1 MNILILGSGGR
12 EHALAWKIKQSPK
25 CDQIFIAPGNGG
37 TQKVGTNLDLD
48 LKNFDKVG
56 EAIQEHEIDL
66 LVVGPEDPL
75 VNGIVDHLKGK
86 KEFKKLKI
94 VGPRA
99 KGAMLEG
106 SKEYA
111 KEFMKKH
118 KIPTAEARTVT
129 KENLEETIKYM
140 ERLDP
145 PYVLKADGLAGGK
158 GVIITEVLEEARKS
172 LRNLIED
179 KKFGAASEKV
189 LLEQFLKGIEV
200 SFFVLTDGKDYRIL
214 PEAKDYKR
222 IGEKDT
228 GLNTGGM
235 GAVSPVIFADRAFK
249 EKVNSQVIKPTIEGL
264 KKEKI
269 DYCGFIFFGLI
280 NVGGDPYVIEYN
292 VRMGDPETEVVLP
305 RIKSDFLELL
315 VAAADKKLID
325 TDIEYERFTAST
337 VMYVSRGYPEFC
349 EKGHE
354 ISIGDIRTVL
364 PFHAGTKINED
375 GKLIT
380 NGGRV
385 IALTGLGKNL
395 GEALSKSYS
404 GGQEIDW
411 EGKKFRGDI
420 GFDLKGLGQ

>member
-12 EHALAWKIKQSPK
+12 EHAIAWKVKQSPK
-25 CDQIFIAPGNGG
+25 CGKIFIAPGNGG
-37 TQKVGTNLDLD
+37 THKVGTNLDLD
-48 LKNFDKVG
+48 PKNFEKVE
-56 EAIQEHEIDL
+56 EALKEHEIDML
-66 LVVGPEDPL
+66 IVGPEDPL
-75 VNGIVDHLKGK
+75 VNGIVDYLKK
-86 KEFKKLKI
+86 IKAFKKLMI
-94 VGPRA
+94 IGPSA
-99 KGAMLEG
+99 KGAKLEG

-118 KIPTAEARTVT
+118 GIPTAEARTVT
-129 KENLEETIKYM
+129 KDNLEETIKYM

-158 GVIITEVLEEARKS
+158 GVIITEELEEARKS

-200 SFFVLTDGKDYRIL
+200 SFFVITDGKDYRIL

-222 IGEKDT
+222 IGERDT

-235 GAVSPVIFADRAFK
+235 GAVSPVVFADRAFK
-249 EKVNSQVIKPTIEGL
+249 EKVNKTIIKPTIDGL

-305 RIKSDFLELL
+305 RVKSDFLELL
-315 VAAADKKLID
+315 IAAANKNLID
-325 TDIEYERFTAST
+325 TEIEYERFTAST
-337 VMYVSRGYPEFC
+337 VMYVSRGYPEFY

-354 ISIGDIRTVL
+354 ISVGNITTVL
-364 PFHAGTKINED
+364 PFHAGTKMQD

-404 GGQEIDW
+404 GGQEVNW
-411 EGKKFRGDI
+411 EGKRYREDI
-420 GFDLKGLGQ
+420 GFDLKELGQ

>member
-12 EHALAWKIKQSPK
+12 EHAFAWKVKQSPK
-25 CDQIFIAPGNGG
+25 CEKIFIAPGNGG
-37 TQKVGTNLDLD
+37 TNKVGTNLDLD
-48 LKNFDKVG
+48 INNFDKVG
-56 EAIQEHEIDL
+56 DAIEKHDIGML
-66 LVVGPEDPL
+66 IIGPEDPL
-75 VNGIVDHLKGK
+75 VNGIVDHLREDK
-86 KEFKKLKI
+86 KFENLKI
-94 VGPRA
+94 IGPKA
-99 KGAMLEG
+99 KGAILEG

-118 KIPTAEARTVT
+118 GIPTADAITVT
-129 KENLEETIKYM
+129 KENLDETIKYM

-158 GVIITEVLEEARKS
+158 GVIITEELEEARKS
-172 LRNLIED
+172 LRELIEG
-179 KKFGAASEKV
+179 KKFGSASEKV
-189 LLEQFLKGIEV
+189 LIEQFLKGIEV
-200 SFFVLTDGKDYRIL
+200 SFFVITDGKDYRIL

-235 GAVSPVIFADRAFK
+235 GAVSPVAFADRAFK
-249 EKVNSQVIKPTIEGL
+249 EKVNNRIIKPTIEGL

-280 NVGGDPYVIEYN
+280 NVGGDPYIIEYN

-305 RIKSDFLELL
+305 RIKTDFLELL
-315 VAAADKKLID
+315 VAAADKNLID
-325 TDIEYERFTAST
+325 TEIEYERFTAST
-337 VMYVSRGYPEFC
+337 VMYVSRGYPEFY

-354 ISIGDIRTVL
+354 IIIGDVKTVL
-364 PFHAGTKINED
+364 PFHAGTKMKD
-375 GKLIT
+375 GKLVT

-395 GEALSKSYS
+395 GEALSKSYA
-404 GGQEIDW
+404 GGQEVTW
-411 EGKKFRGDI
+411 EGKRFRGDI
-420 GFDLKGLGQ
+420 GFDLKALGQ

>member
-12 EHALAWKIKQSPK
+12 EHALAWKVKQSPK
-25 CDQIFIAPGNGG
+25 CGKIFIAPGNGG
-37 TQKVGTNLDLD
+37 THKVGTNLDID
-48 LKNFDKVG
+48 PGNFEKVEAALKEYDI
-56 EAIQEHEIDL
+56 EMLI
-66 LVVGPEDPL
+66 VGPEDPL
-75 VNGIVDHLKGK
+75 VNGIVDHLRKIK
-86 KEFKKLKI
+86 AFKKLMI
-94 VGPRA
+94 IGPSA

-118 KIPTAEARTVT
+118 GIPTADARTVT
-129 KENLEETIKYM
+129 KDNLEETIKYM

-158 GVIITEVLEEARKS
+158 GVIITEELEEARKS

-200 SFFVLTDGKDYRIL
+200 SFFVITDGKDYRIL

-222 IGEKDT
+222 IGERDT

-235 GAVSPVIFADRAFK
+235 GAVSPVVFADRAFK
-249 EKVNSQVIKPTIEGL
+249 ERVNKTIIKPTIDGL
-264 KKEKI
+264 MKEKI
-269 DYCGFIFFGLI
+269 DYCGFVFFGLI
-280 NVGGDPYVIEYN
+280 NVGGDPFVIEYN

-315 VAAADKKLID
+315 IAAANKTLID
-325 TDIEYERFTAST
+325 TEIEYERFTAST
-337 VMYVSRGYPEFC
+337 VMYVSRGYPEFY

-354 ISIGDIRTVL
+354 ITVGNITTVL
-364 PFHAGTKINED
+364 PFHAGTKIQN

-395 GEALSKSYS
+395 GEALSKSYA
-404 GGQEIDW
+404 GGQAVQW
-411 EGKKFRGDI
+411 EGKKFREDI
-420 GFDLKGLGQ
+420 GFDLKELGQ

>member
-12 EHALAWKIKQSPK
+12 EHALAWKVKQSPK
-25 CDQIFIAPGNGG
+25 CGEIFIAPGNGG
-37 TQKVGTNLDLD
+37 TDKVGTNLDID
-48 LKNFDKVG
+48 LKSFDKV
-56 EAIQEHEIDL
+56 EAALKEHNIEMLI
-66 LVVGPEDPL
+66 VGPEDPL
-75 VNGIVDHLKGK
+75 VNGIVDHLKK
-86 KEFKKLKI
+86 NKAFKKLMI
-94 VGPRA
+94 IGPTA

-111 KEFMKKH
+111 KDFMKKY
-118 KIPTAEARTVT
+118 KIPTADARTVT

-158 GVIITEVLEEARKS
+158 GVIITEELEEARKS
-172 LRNLIED
+172 LRELID
-179 KKFGAASEKV
+179 GKFGEASEKV

-200 SFFVLTDGKDYRIL
+200 SFFVITDGKDYRIL

-222 IGEKDT
+222 IGERDT

-235 GAVSPVIFADRAFK
+235 GAVSPVVFADRAFK
-249 EKVNSQVIKPTIEGL
+249 EKVNKTIIKPTIEGL

-305 RIKSDFLELL
+305 RVKTDFLELL
-315 VAAADKKLID
+315 IAAANKTLID
-325 TDIEYERFTAST
+325 TEIEYERFTAST
-337 VMYVSRGYPEFC
+337 VMYVSRGYPEFY

-354 ISIGDIRTVL
+354 ISIGNVTTVL
-364 PFHAGTKINED
+364 PFHAGTKKQD
-375 GKLIT
+375 GKLVT
-380 NGGRV
+380 SGGRV

-395 GEALSKSYS
+395 GEALSKSYA
-404 GGQEIDW
+404 GGQEVNW
-411 EGKKFRGDI
+411 EGKKFREDI
-420 GFDLKGLGQ
+420 GFDLKELGQ